1 MNAALVIVDVQ
12 RDFLPGGAL
21 PVPEGDRVVPVANA
35 LSPRFE
41 LVVATQDW
49 HPSDHGSFASRHPG
63 KRPGDVVD
71 LAGLPQVLWPDHC
84 VEGTPGADFAPG
96 LDLSRIHEVVR
107 KGTDASID
115 SYGGFFDNGRRKAT
129 GLEGILRARGVEEIT
144 ILGLATDYCVKAT
157 ALDARRLGFA
167 TRIVLD
173 GVRGV
178 DLAPGDSERAVE
190 EMRAA
195 GVEAVRAAEV
205 RELRG

>member
-144 ILGLATDYCVKAT
+144 ILGLATDYCVKVT